1 MNNISKEGEIIAL
14 TDKIVKVRYLCAS
27 ACRNCPAQNLCPSHE
42 NQNKEIEIM
51 RDKDKIYHIGDK
63 IKINLQERSG
73 WLAIILA
80 YLMPL
85 AIVLGFISYGTT
97 ERWSELTTATIGLLI
112 VPLYYILLNRI
123 RKPLQAMIK
132 IEIQEYQE
140 KQSQKGAE
148 EQ

>member
-14 TDKIVKVRYLCAS
+14 TDKSVTIRYLCAS

-51 RDKDKIYHIGDK
+51 RDKDKIYQIGDK
-63 IKINLQERSG
+63 VKINLQERSG
-73 WLAIILA
+73 WLAIIVA
-80 YLMPL
+80 YIIPL
-85 AIVLGFISYGTT
+85 VIILGFISYGTT

-112 VPLYYILLNRI
+112 VPVYYILLNRMSK
-123 RKPLQAMIK
+123 RLQTMIK
-132 IEIQEYQE
+132 IEIQE

-148 EQ
+148 EK

>member
-51 RDKDKIYHIGDK
+51 RDKDKIYQIGDK
-63 IKINLQERSG
+63 VMINLQERSG
-73 WLAIILA
+73 WLAIIVA
-80 YLMPL
+80 YIIPL
-85 AIVLGFISYGTT
+85 VIILGFISYATT

-112 VPLYYILLNRI
+112 VPVYYILLNRMSK
-123 RKPLQAMIK
+123 RLQTMIK
-132 IEIQEYQE
+132 IEIQE

-148 EQ
+148 EK

>member
-63 IKINLQERSG
+63 VKINLQERSG
-73 WLAIILA
+73 WLAIIVA
-80 YLMPL
+80 YIIPL
-85 AIVLGFISYGTT
+85 AIVLGFISYATA
-97 ERWSELTTATIGLLI
+97 EKWSELTTATIGLLI
-112 VPLYYILLNRI
+112 VPVYYILLNRMSK
-123 RKPLQAMIK
+123 RLQTMIK
-132 IEIQEYQE
+132 IEIQE

-148 EQ
+148 EK

>member
-51 RDKDKIYHIGDK
+51 RDKDKIYQIGDK
-63 IKINLQERSG
+63 VKINLQERSG
-73 WLAIILA
+73 WLAIIVA
-80 YLMPL
+80 YIIPL
-85 AIVLGFISYGTT
+85 VIILGFISYGTT

-112 VPLYYILLNRI
+112 VPVYYILLNRMSK
-123 RKPLQAMIK
+123 RLQTMIK
-132 IEIQEYQE
+132 IEIQE

-148 EQ
+148 EK

>member
-42 NQNKEIEIM
+42 NQNKEIKIM
-51 RDKDKIYHIGDK
+51 RDKDKIYQIGDK
-63 IKINLQERSG
+63 VKINLQERSG
-73 WLAIILA
+73 WLAIIVA
-80 YLMPL
+80 YIIPL
-85 AIVLGFISYGTT
+85 VIILGFISYATT

-112 VPLYYILLNRI
+112 VPVYYILLNRMSK
-123 RKPLQAMIK
+123 RLQTMIK
-132 IEIQEYQE
+132 IEIQE

-148 EQ
+148 EK

>member
-51 RDKDKIYHIGDK
+51 RDKDKIYQIGDK
-63 IKINLQERSG
+63 VKINLQERSG
-73 WLAIILA
+73 WLAIIVA
-80 YLMPL
+80 YIIPL
-85 AIVLGFISYGTT
+85 VIILGFISYGTT

-112 VPLYYILLNRI
+112 VPVYYILLNRMSK
-123 RKPLQAMIK
+123 RLQPMIK
-132 IEIQEYQE
+132 IEIQE

-148 EQ
+148 EK

>member
-42 NQNKEIEIM
+42 NQNTEIAIM
-51 RDKDKIYHIGDK
+51 RDKDKIYQIGDK
-63 IKINLQERSG
+63 VKINLQERSG

-85 AIVLGFISYGTT
+85 AIVLGFISYATA
-97 ERWSELTTATIGLLI
+97 EKWSELTTATIGLF
-112 VPLYYILLNRI
+112 IL
-123 RKPLQAMIK
+123 
-132 IEIQEYQE
+132 
-140 KQSQKGAE
+140 
-148 EQ
+148 

>member
-51 RDKDKIYHIGDK
+51 RDKDKIYQIGDK
-63 IKINLQERSG
+63 VKINLQERSG
-73 WLAIILA
+73 WLAIIVA
-80 YLMPL
+80 YIIPL
-85 AIVLGFISYGTT
+85 VIILGFISYATT

-112 VPLYYILLNRI
+112 VPVYYILLNRMSK
-123 RKPLQAMIK
+123 RLQPMIK
-132 IEIQEYQE
+132 IEIQE

-148 EQ
+148 EK

>member
-51 RDKDKIYHIGDK
+51 RDKDKIYQIGDK
-63 IKINLQERSG
+63 VKINLQERSG
-73 WLAIILA
+73 WLAIIVA
-80 YLMPL
+80 YIIPL
-85 AIVLGFISYGTT
+85 VIILGFISYATT

-112 VPLYYILLNRI
+112 VPVYYILLNRMSK
-123 RKPLQAMIK
+123 RLQTMIK
-132 IEIQEYQE
+132 IEIQE

-148 EQ
+148 EK

>member
-42 NQNKEIEIM
+42 NQNKEIEIT
-51 RDKDKIYHIGDK
+51 RDKDKIYQIGDK
-63 IKINLQERSG
+63 VKINLQERSG
-73 WLAIILA
+73 WLAIIVA
-80 YLMPL
+80 YIIPL
-85 AIVLGFISYGTT
+85 VIILGFISYGTT

-112 VPLYYILLNRI
+112 VPVYYILLNRMSK
-123 RKPLQAMIK
+123 RLQTMIK
-132 IEIQEYQE
+132 IEIQE

-148 EQ
+148 EK

>member
-42 NQNKEIEIM
+42 NQNKEIKIM
-51 RDKDKIYHIGDK
+51 RDKDKIYQIGDK
-63 IKINLQERSG
+63 VKINLQERSG
-73 WLAIILA
+73 WLAIIIA
-80 YLMPL
+80 YIIPL
-85 AIVLGFISYGTT
+85 VIILGFISYATT

-112 VPLYYILLNRI
+112 VPVYYILLNRMSK
-123 RKPLQAMIK
+123 RLQTMIK
-132 IEIQEYQE
+132 IEIQE

-148 EQ
+148 EK

>member
-51 RDKDKIYHIGDK
+51 RGKDKIYHIGDK
-63 IKINLQERSG
+63 VKINLQERSG
-73 WLAIILA
+73 WLAIIVA
-80 YLMPL
+80 YIIPL
-85 AIVLGFISYGTT
+85 VIILGFISYATT

-112 VPLYYILLNRI
+112 VPVYYILLNRMSK
-123 RKPLQAMIK
+123 RLQTMIK
-132 IEIQEYQE
+132 IEIQE

-148 EQ
+148 EK

>member
-14 TDKIVKVRYLCAS
+14 TDKSVTIRYLCAS

-51 RDKDKIYHIGDK
+51 RDKDKIYQIGDK
-63 IKINLQERSG
+63 VKINLQERSG
-73 WLAIILA
+73 WLAIIVA
-80 YLMPL
+80 YIIPL
-85 AIVLGFISYGTT
+85 VIILGFISYGTT

-112 VPLYYILLNRI
+112 VPVYYILLNRMSK
-123 RKPLQAMIK
+123 RLQTMIK

-148 EQ
+148 EK